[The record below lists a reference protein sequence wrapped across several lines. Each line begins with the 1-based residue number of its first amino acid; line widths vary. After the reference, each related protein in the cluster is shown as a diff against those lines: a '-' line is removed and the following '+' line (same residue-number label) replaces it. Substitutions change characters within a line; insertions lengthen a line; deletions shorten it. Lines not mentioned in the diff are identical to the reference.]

1 MTRIM
6 ANWEAEADIT
16 IQDGTPFLRYE
27 HPRGTYTVFL
37 RKAPPE
43 ENNPLKLSLQVICDA
58 PSLSEANEITE
69 SHAKEFLDYLSYRA
83 LDDLVLKRGDR

>member
-37 RKAPPE
+37 
-43 ENNPLKLSLQVICDA
+43 
-58 PSLSEANEITE
+58 
-69 SHAKEFLDYLSYRA
+69 
-83 LDDLVLKRGDR
+83 